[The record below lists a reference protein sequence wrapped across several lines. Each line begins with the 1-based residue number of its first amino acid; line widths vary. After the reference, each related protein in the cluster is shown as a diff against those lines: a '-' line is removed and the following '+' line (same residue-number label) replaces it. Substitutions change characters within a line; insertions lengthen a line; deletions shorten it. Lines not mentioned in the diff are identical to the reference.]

1 MNNRMAPRPIQP
13 SGRGVSSGRSGLMKS
28 SVRSAE
34 AELRVESMLDG
45 HERRHQS
52 RQHHPA
58 QTPGEQLAHQGRE
71 DPVSV
76 FEGRQ
81 DQDRRNPRDDHDKE
95 HQELEQ
101 YREQSPPARIRQA
114 AGTDHPLDDELVGAP
129 KSGFKIDRPSVL
141 HVSAFQSR
149 ARTQRTVR
157 EVLSLV
163 FVG

>member
-114 AGTDHPLDDELVGAP
+114 ANWLVHQKADSRSIVP
-129 KSGFKIDRPSVL
+129 ASSTSL
-141 HVSAFQSR
+141 HFNRER
-149 ARTQRTVR
+149 ARNERSGR
-157 EVLSLV
+157 C
-163 FVG
+163 